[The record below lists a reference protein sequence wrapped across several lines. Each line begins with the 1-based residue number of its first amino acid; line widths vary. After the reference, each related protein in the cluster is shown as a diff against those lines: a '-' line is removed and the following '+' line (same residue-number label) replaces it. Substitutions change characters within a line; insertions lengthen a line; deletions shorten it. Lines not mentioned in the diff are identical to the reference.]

1 MSSDEFISVPAS
13 QPNPEGEIPEQSLTE
28 EAVAES
34 TALPLSGDE
43 EPSPQQIEAEITAEI
58 DTSFDTLTVTA
69 PRSAD
74 LYSRSLANA
83 VLTAQC
89 ADEMRA
95 RDVVVLDLTKV
106 ASIVDFFVI
115 ATGTSRRQMHAIA
128 DEVNRKLKWEG
139 ENERLGIEGYRT
151 EANWVLMDF
160 GDVVLHVFTAEGRTL
175 YDLENLKADA
185 ERVDWQSLVP
195 RTETTGV
202 DPAAKESTV
211 E

>member
-13 QPNPEGEIPEQSLTE
+13 ETNPEGDVSEQSLTDE
-28 EAVAES
+28 GATES
-34 TALPLSGDE
+34 AILPASGDQ
-43 EPSPQQIEAEITAEI
+43 EPSPEQIEADITAEI

-69 PRSAD
+69 PRSED
-74 LYSRSLANA
+74 LYNRSLANA

-139 ENERLGIEGYRT
+139 QNERLGIEGYRT

-185 ERVDWQSLVP
+185 ERVDWKSLVP
-195 RTETTGV
+195 AAEASSAN
-202 DPAAKESTV
+202 PAAKESTV